1 MEAEVAYEQLAY
13 SVEDRVALLTMNRP
27 EKLNALSPQLWE
39 EIEDGLRPTDAD
51 PDVRSVVLTGAGR
64 AFSAGIDMSIPPGEL
79 PQRRGLLDWY
89 EAEQQGEARHRLFR
103 DMTKPVIAAVNGY
116 SVAWGFELAVMYDF
130 IITSEEG
137 KFGAPEIRHGS
148 IVGTMLPYLVGIQHA
163 RYLMYTGDLIDANEA
178 YRIGLAL
185 RVVPS
190 DELMPA
196 AMRLAKRLAS
206 IPPIALRLNKRSLD
220 GVQDMSGPKNSLEY
234 SHLVDAVCHTLQ
246 YEAESADGRNL
257 QELRERE
264 GLKAFLE
271 ARDGPFREPVF

>member
-39 EIEDGLRPTDAD
+39 EIEDGLRTADAD

-116 SVAWGFELAVMYDF
+116 SVAWGFELAVMCDF

-220 GVQDMSGPKNSLEY
+220 GVQDMSGLKNSLEY
-234 SHLVDAVCHTLQ
+234 SHLVAAVCHTLQ